1 VINGAAADLETAG
14 HGSAKCEV
22 ALSGASVTPGDYI
35 RPVLGLPP
43 HVTACLFD
51 LDGVLTQTALVHNAA
66 WKQTFDAF
74 LQTWSQQHDQKFVPF
89 DSGSDYQKYV
99 DGRPRADGVRTF
111 LASRG
116 ITLPEGTPDDGPDE
130 QTVNGVGNRKNE
142 LVLQKIKEGS
152 VQVYDGSVAYLNA
165 AVAAGLR
172 RAVVSAS
179 ANCKDV
185 LAAAGLTDLIE
196 VRVDGVTAR
205 EQHLAGKPA
214 PDSFLYAAQQLGVAP
229 ENCAVYEDAQAGVAA
244 GRAGKFG
251 IVIGVDREGPDQAA
265 ALRENGADIVVQ
277 DLSELLTR

>member
-1 VINGAAADLETAG
+1 M
-14 HGSAKCEV
+14 
-22 ALSGASVTPGDYI
+22 
-35 RPVLGLPP
+35 
-43 HVTACLFD
+43 TACLFD

-74 LQTWSQQHDQKFVPF
+74 LRVWSTQRGQPFVPF
-89 DSGSDYQKYV
+89 DSGADYHDYV

-116 ITLPEGTPDDGPDE
+116 ITLPEGDPDDTPDQE
-130 QTVNGVGNRKNE
+130 SVNGLGNRKNG
-142 LVLQKIKEGS
+142 LVLQKIQEGA
-152 VQVYDGSVAYLNA
+152 VQVYPGSVEYLKA
-165 AVAAGLR
+165 ARDAGLR

-185 LAAAGLTDLIE
+185 LEAAGIADLIE

-205 EQHLAGKPA
+205 ERSLPGKPA
-214 PDSFLYAAQQLGVAP
+214 PDTFRYAAELLDTPP

-244 GRAGKFG
+244 GRAGGFG
-251 IVIGVDREGPDQAA
+251 IVVGVDRAGQAE
-265 ALRENGADIVVQ
+265 ALTANGADIVVQ